1 MKTYNEFIT
10 ELNKFERFL
19 FKQGV
24 KAIKKLNPRV
34 PLKTIK
40 KDAIR
45 TTRGLRSDID
55 NPFVSPR
62 RDAENLL
69 KKFQRTIPGQK
80 GENIMKLKDKT
91 GKPKYVEYDPTRVR
105 QGDSPQAKVTGAAQ
119 SMRGRSKKS
128 IRELDKDMK
137 DMGKKFPLYKKD
149 AENARSIY
157 KNTGDQHS
165 AIYKAPDR
173 AVNPSDR
180 KIDYVFPKNVLGAPT
195 TKNIPKGELSDLER
209 YTASKKVKAKSKI
222 KKFIRKK
229 KK

>member
-1 MKTYNEFIT
+1 MKTYKQFIT

-40 KDAIR
+40 KDTLR

-62 RDAENLL
+62 REAENLL
-69 KKFQRTIPGQK
+69 KKFQNTVPGQK
-80 GENIMKLKDKT
+80 GANIMKLKDKT

-119 SMRGRSKKS
+119 SMRGMSKKTL
-128 IRELDKDMK
+128 RGMDKDLK
-137 DMGKKFPLYKKD
+137 DMGKRFGVKQE
-149 AENARSIY
+149 AENARSIL

-165 AIYKAPDR
+165 AIYKAPQYR
-173 AVNPSDR
+173 VNPTDK
-180 KIDYVFPKNVLGAPT
+180 KIDSVYPKNKLGAPT
-195 TKNIPKGELSDLER
+195 TENLPKGAVPD
-209 YTASKKVKAKSKI
+209 ASKKIKAKSI
-222 KKFIRKK
+222 IRKFKRRK
-229 KK
+229 K

>member
-1 MKTYNEFIT
+1 MKTYKEFIT
-10 ELNKFERFL
+10 ELNKFEKFL
-19 FKQGV
+19 LKKGI
-24 KAIKKLNPRV
+24 KAIPKFNPGQTY
-34 PLKTIK
+34 KSIK
-40 KDAIR
+40 KSALR
-45 TTRGLRSDID
+45 TTRGMRSDD
-55 NPFVSPR
+55 ANPFVSPR
-62 RDAENLL
+62 REAENLV
-69 KKFQRTIPGQK
+69 KKFQKTYPGQK

-149 AENARSIY
+149 AENARIIY

-180 KIDYVFPKNVLGAPT
+180 KIDYVFPKNRLGAPT
-195 TKNIPKGELSDLER
+195 TTNIPKGAVPDV
-209 YTASKKVKAKSKI
+209 SKKIKAKSKI
-222 KKFIRKK
+222 KPFKRDKR
-229 KK
+229 

>member
-45 TTRGLRSDID
+45 TTRGMRSDPD

-62 RDAENLL
+62 REAENLV
-69 KKFQRTIPGQK
+69 KQFQRTVPGQK

-119 SMRGRSKKS
+119 SMRGMSKKS
-128 IRELDKDMK
+128 LRGMDKDLK
-137 DMGKKFPLYKKD
+137 DMGKRFGIKQE
-149 AENARSIY
+149 AENARSIL

-165 AIYKAPDR
+165 AIYKAPQYR
-173 AVNPSDR
+173 VNPTDK
-180 KIDYVFPKNVLGAPT
+180 KIDSVYPKNKLGAPT
-195 TKNIPKGELSDLER
+195 TENLPKGAVPDV
-209 YTASKKVKAKSKI
+209 SKKIKAKSKI
-222 KKFIRKK
+222 KPFKRNKPK
-229 KK
+229 

>member
-1 MKTYNEFIT
+1 MKTYKEFIT

-40 KDAIR
+40 KDTLR
-45 TTRGLRSDID
+45 TTRGLRSDVD

-62 RDAENLL
+62 REAENLL
-69 KKFQRTIPGQK
+69 KKFQNTVPGQK
-80 GENIMKLKDKT
+80 GANIMKLKDKT

-180 KIDYVFPKNVLGAPT
+180 KIDYVFPKNRLGAPT
-195 TKNIPKGELSDLER
+195 TTNLPKGAVPD
-209 YTASKKVKAKSKI
+209 AANKIDAKSII
-222 KKFIRKK
+222 KKFKRKK
-229 KK
+229 K